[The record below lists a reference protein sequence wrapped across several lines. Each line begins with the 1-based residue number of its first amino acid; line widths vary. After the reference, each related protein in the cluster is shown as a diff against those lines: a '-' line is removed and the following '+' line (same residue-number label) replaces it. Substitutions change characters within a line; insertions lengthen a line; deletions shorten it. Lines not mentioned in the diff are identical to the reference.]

1 MKIYDLHGVK
11 NLTSLGQ
18 ANGEKTGC
26 TEEWGTSE
34 WGEII
39 VLFVY
44 EFIFI
49 WINIGIFM

>member
-1 MKIYDLHGVK
+1 MGK
-11 NLTSLGQ
+11 
-18 ANGEKTGC
+18 KTGC

-49 WINIGIFM
+49 WIKNEMHKAYKIFVL